1 MASESFGSTHISA
14 PARFTFHGSD
24 GAPVI
29 AESFTRNVSHQKRI
43 DMEDAFRLIKELVI
57 TCGIIIAL
65 MCFMALCF
73 WMYPSMNEVRK
84 MDCAMAEFS
93 PDMALEVKQA
103 CREARSKK

>member
-1 MASESFGSTHISA
+1 
-14 PARFTFHGSD
+14 
-24 GAPVI
+24 
-29 AESFTRNVSHQKRI
+29 
-43 DMEDAFRLIKELVI
+43 MEDAFRLIKELVI